1 MIMSH
6 SPRLIDCKIGNQ
18 ILSSNKSCFLSSS
31 VSTSLNVNDT
41 LSVFARASAAS
52 LMVPRRCL
60 PEKRYK
66 ILSALESLSTC
77 SVVVQGVHGI
87 NWSVEAAG
95 SSTGAGVG
103 GVHFVVHELVLSS
116 VVQGTS
122 SSNGSFSLS
131 SVPSQPCVIWS

>member
-1 MIMSH
+1 MMMSH
-6 SPRLIDCKIGNQ
+6 SPLLIDCKIGNH

-31 VSTSLNVNDT
+31 VSTSLNVNCT

-52 LMVPRRCL
+52 LMVPRRCI

-66 ILSALESLSTC
+66 ILSVLESLSTC

-87 NWSVEAAG
+87 NWLVEAAG
-95 SSTGAGVG
+95 SSTGASVG

-116 VVQGTS
+116 IVQGTS
-122 SSNGSFSLS
+122 SSNILFSFS